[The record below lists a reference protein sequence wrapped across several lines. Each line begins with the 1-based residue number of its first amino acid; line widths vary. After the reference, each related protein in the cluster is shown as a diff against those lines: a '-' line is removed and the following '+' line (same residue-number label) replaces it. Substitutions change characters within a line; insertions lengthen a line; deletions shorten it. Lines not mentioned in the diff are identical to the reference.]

1 MPEVTPKAYA
11 QLLSIAWQN
20 DDLPLWSLKI
30 RDGYQ
35 RRLGFSEMSN
45 AKKDP
50 SLITIM
56 LVGVP
61 ANGSEKYC
69 ASLFFPQ
76 ITRISCCYLYLY

>member
-11 QLLSIAWQN
+11 QLLSISWQK

-56 LVGVP
+56 LVG
-61 ANGSEKYC
+61 EKILLTVLKNIVRVY
-69 ASLFFPQ
+69 FF
-76 ITRISCCYLYLY
+76 LKLHE

>member
-11 QLLSIAWQN
+11 QLLSISWQK

-56 LVGVP
+56 LVGKKILLTVLK
-61 ANGSEKYC
+61 NIVRVY
-69 ASLFFPQ
+69 FF
-76 ITRISCCYLYLY
+76 LKLHE

>member
-11 QLLSIAWQN
+11 QLLSISWQN

-56 LVGVP
+56 LVGKKILLTVLK
-61 ANGSEKYC
+61 NIVRVY
-69 ASLFFPQ
+69 FF
-76 ITRISCCYLYLY
+76 LKLHE

>member
-56 LVGVP
+56 LVG
-61 ANGSEKYC
+61 EKILLTVLKNIVRVY
-69 ASLFFPQ
+69 FF
-76 ITRISCCYLYLY
+76 LKLHE

>member
-11 QLLSIAWQN
+11 QLLSISWQN

-56 LVGVP
+56 LIG
-61 ANGSEKYC
+61 EKILLTVLKNIVRVY
-69 ASLFFPQ
+69 FF
-76 ITRISCCYLYLY
+76 LKLHE

>member
-11 QLLSIAWQN
+11 QLLSISWQN

-35 RRLGFSEMSN
+35 RRLGFSAMSN

-56 LVGVP
+56 LVG
-61 ANGSEKYC
+61 EKILLTVLKNIVRVY
-69 ASLFFPQ
+69 FF
-76 ITRISCCYLYLY
+76 LKLHE

>member
-11 QLLSIAWQN
+11 QLLSISWQN

-56 LVGVP
+56 LVG
-61 ANGSEKYC
+61 EKILLTVLKNIVRVY
-69 ASLFFPQ
+69 FF
-76 ITRISCCYLYLY
+76 LKLHE

>member
-56 LVGVP
+56 LIG
-61 ANGSEKYC
+61 EKILLTVLKNIVRVY
-69 ASLFFPQ
+69 FF
-76 ITRISCCYLYLY
+76 LKLHE